1 MKRKVLILMCLLSV
15 AMFLTACSDIEKSH
29 GDNAINLTP
38 TAVIEPSIVLTFT
51 PSPTLT
57 PVATSTSAP
66 TPTITV
72 APTSKLAPTLTV
84 TPTSTPT
91 NTPMPMVTPTPS
103 PTVLPTSTP
112 TPTPNPTPTPSPTPS
127 VIASGRIEGKDISWK
142 IEGSTLTISG
152 KGSIPNYVEDANKAI
167 ETESGYIRFTTAPWA
182 VYGEDIKRVI
192 IETGITSIGEMSFA
206 YIPMDEVH
214 ISGTVKNVGE
224 KAFLYCSELSKVRIM
239 NGVESIGEEAFSV
252 GTLIEGVTYKKYFE
266 IHIPQSV
273 TTISNYFCWPK
284 TSVVYGEKGSY
295 CDTFCESEGYYF
307 VVEGQTE
314 GENIEAGGDIEGSD
328 LSWEIKNAVLTIK
341 GTGIMPDFGP
351 TGGKPQAPW
360 YEYSRYI
367 EKAIIEDGV
376 TSISTGAFYRCYR
389 MRSIEIPNT
398 VTGIGA
404 QAFVNC
410 ASIESLAIPDSVTG
424 IGNLAFQ
431 GCYELKEITFPD
443 SVTSIGKNCFWQC
456 INLKKAFVPESVT
469 EIGKK
474 AFNKNLVTI
483 CGKAGSYAEEWC
495 KDSGNLF
502 VSR

>member
-112 TPTPNPTPTPSPTPS
+112 TPTPSPTPS
-127 VIASGRIEGKDISWK
+127 VIASGRIEGKDISWQ
-142 IEGSTLTISG
+142 IENATLTISG
-152 KGSIPNYVEDANKAI
+152 KGSMLNYGEDANKAI
-167 ETESGYIRFTTAPWA
+167 ETENGYIRFTTAPWTE
-182 VYGEDIKRVI
+182 YRDTIKRVV
-192 IETGITSIGEMSFA
+192 IEDGITSIGEMAFA
-206 YIPMDEVH
+206 YVPMEEVH
-214 ISGTVKNVGE
+214 IAGTVKNIEE
-224 KAFLYCSELSKVRIM
+224 KAFLYCPNLSKVTIM

-252 GTLIEGVTYKKYFE
+252 GTLVEGVAYKKSFE
-266 IHIPQSV
+266 IHIPKSV
-273 TTISNYFCWPK
+273 TKISNYLCWPK
-284 TSVVYGEKGSY
+284 TSVVYGAKDSY
-295 CDTFCESEGYYF
+295 CDAFCETEGYYF
-307 VVEGQTE
+307 V
-314 GENIEAGGDIEGSD
+314 IEGKKEAETVEVSGYIENSG
-328 LSWEIKNAVLTIK
+328 LSWEIKNATLIIK
-341 GTGIMPDFGP
+341 GTGEMPDFGP